1 MNIGIDA
8 RLSGSKHA
16 GIGRY
21 IENLLIQL
29 LKKKTPHTFT
39 CFFYSQEQAEAVLG
53 KALKQQNVRIVIV
66 PITHYTVAEQLK
78 LPKIFAA
85 HKLDLLHV
93 PHFNIPIFYKGTL
106 VVTIHDLL
114 WHEYTGTSVT
124 TLSPIKYLLK
134 YLFYR
139 VVTSVAVRRAKIIVV
154 PAETIK
160 QTVLKFYPSVEQK
173 IKVTK
178 EGANI
183 LTQPKNTTEQ
193 PSKLKN
199 TLLYV
204 GSLYPHKNVQLILRS
219 LPFLP
224 KYTLLIAG
232 SRNVFQDRLKNYIKQ
247 KDIVDQVEFL
257 GYVPDAELVE
267 LYQKVTA
274 LVQPSFSEGFGLTG
288 IEAMSVGTSVL
299 ASDIPIFKEIYQDV
313 AFYFSPHSTASF
325 IQAVHALEQNP
336 DEKNFEG
343 MQLAK
348 TYSWE
353 KMAAQTL
360 EAYAQSTQ

>member
-1 MNIGIDA
+1 M
-8 RLSGSKHA
+8 
-16 GIGRY
+16 
-21 IENLLIQL
+21 
-29 LKKKTPHTFT
+29 
-39 CFFYSQEQAEAVLG
+39 
-53 KALKQQNVRIVIV
+53 
-66 PITHYTVAEQLK
+66 
-78 LPKIFAA
+78 
-85 HKLDLLHV
+85 
-93 PHFNIPIFYKGTL
+93 
-106 VVTIHDLL
+106 
-114 WHEYTGTSVT
+114 
-124 TLSPIKYLLK
+124 
-134 YLFYR
+134 
-139 VVTSVAVRRAKIIVV
+139 
-154 PAETIK
+154 
-160 QTVLKFYPSVEQK
+160 
-173 IKVTK
+173 
-178 EGANI
+178 
-183 LTQPKNTTEQ
+183 
-193 PSKLKN
+193 
-199 TLLYV
+199 
-204 GSLYPHKNVQLILRS
+204 
-219 LPFLP
+219 
-224 KYTLLIAG
+224 
-232 SRNVFQDRLKNYIKQ
+232 
-247 KDIVDQVEFL
+247 EFL